1 MIFRMLLIGILLG
14 LMPAALQAQSADYFK
29 GKYLQARASLQKL
42 DFQAAKA
49 PLQELLQQL
58 HPNNI
63 WRDYAA
69 YLLALGYFQ
78 QKEFALAEQQLLELL
93 ARSPQWE
100 NADEALFLLANI
112 AFERKEDNI
121 ALSYTSKIT
130 TIEAMNA
137 ANTMKGHY
145 LATRRLPALKN
156 LQTVYNKDKFIAQL
170 LVDKIAVEGTSLED
184 LELAESLVE
193 QYKLEKPEKMR
204 LRRIDKVL
212 RDTLYVGVM
221 LPFNVQRPKEKNATT
236 QLATDLYQ
244 GMRLAKRELDN
255 AGVNIRLV
263 AYEIRNN
270 PDTLAYMNSL
280 SEFEKIDL
288 FVGPVFEEDFDK
300 MLQIAQGKPI
310 LLVSPLQNAAKV
322 LKNKQVYLTNPSLAT
337 QAEQSAR
344 FGMEKFGKKVL
355 IFHSDLPEDVQL
367 AEQHQQA
374 LRAAKASLSAKIQV
388 STSNLMMVEKLLEEQ
403 ESLDYIFVAS
413 PSQIVA
419 EEILRQMERLHPN
432 TPIITLLSWRTFQ
445 NIPIN
450 TFEARQVYFVAPDYL
465 YREKEME
472 AFRKNYNEK
481 ALRITKTNNMVRP
494 SIYAFR
500 GYDLMHSFAK
510 VLYQQGSIDESSL
523 QDSAFRLSSR
533 GYKFEANKR
542 DNQFVPIL
550 RYYEG
555 ELRLANR
562 FED

>member
-14 LMPAALQAQSADYFK
+14 LMPIALKAQSADYFRGRYSQAK
-29 GKYLQARASLQKL
+29 ALLQRQ
-42 DFQAAKA
+42 DFKAAEA
-49 PLQELLQQL
+49 PLQELLQQA
-58 HPNNI
+58 HPNNA

-78 QKEFALAEQQLLELL
+78 QKEFAPAEQQLLELL

-184 LELAESLVE
+184 LELAERLVE

-204 LRRIDKVL
+204 LKRIDKVL

-221 LPFNVQRPKEKNATT
+221 LPFNVQRLKEKNATT
-236 QLATDLYQ
+236 QLSIDLYQ
-244 GMRLAKRELDN
+244 GMRLAKRELDSS
-255 AGVNIRLV
+255 GVNIRLV
-263 AYEIRNN
+263 AYDIRNN

-300 MLQIAQGKPI
+300 MLQIARGKPV
-310 LLVSPLQNAAKV
+310 LLVNPLQSAAKWR
-322 LKNKQVYLTNPSLAT
+322 NHKQVYLTNPSLTT

-344 FGMEKFGKKVL
+344 FGTEKFGKKVL
-355 IFHSDLPEDVQL
+355 IFHSDLPDDVQL

-472 AFRKNYNEK
+472 TFRKNYNEK

>member
-1 MIFRMLLIGILLG
+1 MIFRMLSIGIFLC
-14 LMPAALQAQSADYFK
+14 LMPMALQAQSADYFK
-29 GKYLQARASLQKL
+29 GRYLQAKASLQKQ
-42 DFQAAKA
+42 DFKAAEA
-49 PLQELLQQL
+49 PLQELQQT
-58 HPNNI
+58 HPNNA
-63 WRDYAA
+63 WRDYGA
-69 YLLALGYFQ
+69 YLLGLGYFQ
-78 QKEFALAEQQLLELL
+78 QKQWAQAEKPLLELL
-93 ARSPQWE
+93 ERNPQWE

-112 AFERKEDNI
+112 AFERREDNI

-137 ANTMKGHY
+137 ANTMKGHF
-145 LATRRLPALKN
+145 LSKRSLPALKN
-156 LQTVYNKDKFIAQL
+156 LQSVYNKDKFIAQL
-170 LVDKIAVEGTSLED
+170 LVDKIAVEGTSLDD
-184 LELAESLVE
+184 LELAERLVE
-193 QYKLEKPEKMR
+193 QYKLEKPEKTR
-204 LRRIDKVL
+204 LKRIDKIL

-221 LPFNVQRPKEKNATT
+221 LPFNIQRLKEKNATT
-236 QLATDLYQ
+236 QLAIDLYQ
-244 GMRLAKRELDN
+244 GMRLAKRELDS

-263 AYEIRNN
+263 AYDIRNN
-270 PDTLAYMNSL
+270 PDTLAYMHSL

-300 MLQIAQGKPI
+300 MLQIARGKPV
-310 LLVSPLQNAAKV
+310 LLVNPLQSAAKWR
-322 LKNKQVYLTNPSLAT
+322 NHRQVYLTNPSLAT

-344 FGMEKFGKKVL
+344 FGIEKFGKKVL
-355 IFHSDLPEDVQL
+355 IFHSDLPDDVQL
-367 AEQHQQA
+367 AEQHQQY
-374 LRAAKASLSAKIQV
+374 LRSAKASLSAKIQV

-472 AFRKNYNEK
+472 AFRRSYNER
-481 ALRITKTNNMVRP
+481 ALRINKVNNMVRP
-494 SIYAFR
+494 SVYAFR
-500 GYDLMHSFAK
+500 GYDLMHSFAR

>member
-1 MIFRMLLIGILLG
+1 MIFRMLSIGIFLC
-14 LMPAALQAQSADYFK
+14 LMPMALQAQSADYFK
-29 GKYLQARASLQKL
+29 GRYLQAKASLQKQ
-42 DFQAAKA
+42 DFKAAEA
-49 PLQELLQQL
+49 LLQELQQT
-58 HPNNI
+58 HPNNA

-69 YLLALGYFQ
+69 YLLGLGYFQ
-78 QKEFALAEQQLLELL
+78 QKQWTQAEKPLLELL
-93 ARSPQWE
+93 ARNPVWE
-100 NADEALFLLANI
+100 NTDEALFLLANI
-112 AFERKEDNI
+112 AFERREDNI
-121 ALSYTSKIT
+121 ALSYASKIT
-130 TIEAMNA
+130 TIETMNA
-137 ANTMKGHY
+137 ANTMKGYY
-145 LATRRLPALKN
+145 LSKRSLPALKN
-156 LQTVYNKDKFIAQL
+156 LQTVYQKDKFIAQL
-170 LVDKIAVEGTSLED
+170 LLDKIAIEGADLDD
-184 LELAESLVE
+184 LELAERLVE

-204 LRRIDKVL
+204 LKRIDKVL

-221 LPFNVQRPKEKNATT
+221 LPFNIQRLKEKNATT
-236 QLATDLYQ
+236 QLSIDLYQ
-244 GMRLAKRELDN
+244 GMRLAKRELDST
-255 AGVNIRLV
+255 GVNIRLV
-263 AYEIRNN
+263 AYDIRNN
-270 PDTLAYMNSL
+270 PDTLAYMHSL

-300 MLQIAQGKPI
+300 MLQIARGKPV
-310 LLVSPLQNAAKV
+310 LLVNPLQSAAKWR
-322 LKNKQVYLTNPSLAT
+322 NHKQVYLTNPSLAT

-344 FGMEKFGKKVL
+344 FGMEKFGKKTL
-355 IFHSDLPEDVQL
+355 IFHSDLPDDVQL
-367 AEQHQQA
+367 AEQHQQY
-374 LRAAKASLSAKIQV
+374 LRSAKASLSAKIQV

-403 ESLDYIFVAS
+403 ESLDYVFVAS

-432 TPIITLLSWRTFQ
+432 TPIITLLSWRAFQ

-481 ALRITKTNNMVRP
+481 ALRINKTHNMVRP
-494 SIYAFR
+494 SVYAFR
-500 GYDLMHSFAK
+500 GYDLIHSFAK

-523 QDSAFRLSSR
+523 QDGAFRLSSR